1 MSRIIAVAGK
11 GGTGKTTVSSLII
24 RSLVKRGE
32 TPILAVDADPNSN
45 LAESIGLD
53 IQDTIGSMLADF
65 LRMRAQIPQG
75 MTKQSFLE
83 LKLHQI
89 LKEGRD
95 IDMLAMGCPEGPGC
109 YCSVNALLKSYF
121 EDLAKNYKNV
131 VVDNEAGMEHFSRK
145 TANEIDVL
153 IFVSNYSMKGLKT
166 IETISSMIDELKI
179 DVRERYLLVS
189 NTPEELNGEFM
200 KRVEELKIPYLG
212 NIVSDSRL
220 EESDISGTPLIE
232 LPDDSVAVQSVD
244 SMMDRILH

>member
-24 RSLVKRGE
+24 RSLIKRGE

-53 IQDTIGSMLADF
+53 IEDTIGSVLADF
-65 LRMRAQIPQG
+65 LRTRAAIPQG

-83 LKLHQI
+83 LRLHQI

-121 EDLAKNYKNV
+121 EDLAQNYKNV

-145 TANEIDVL
+145 TANQIDVL
-153 IFVSNYSMKGLKT
+153 IFVSNYTMKGLKT
-166 IETISSMIDELKI
+166 VETISSMIDELGI
-179 DVRERYLLVS
+179 DVRERYLLIS

-200 KRVEELKIPYLG
+200 KRAEELKIPYLG
-212 NIVSDSRL
+212 NIVSDSRI
-220 EESDISGTPLIE
+220 EESDISGKPLIE

-244 SMMDRILH
+244 SMMNRILH